1 MKKNKKSEKDQDT
14 KMPGEN
20 VNINQDND
28 ASNQDSNEER
38 LDNDQE
44 KKTDYEE
51 LESEYNKLVT
61 QSKEYFEGWQRER
74 ADFLNY
80 KKRIEREQASLKNFV
95 TGEII
100 KKYLAVLD
108 DMELALKNRPPNEG
122 LGDWMNGIDLIYQKL
137 VSILDS
143 EGVEKISTEGEFN
156 PNIHEALTQIDS
168 SDHESGQIVE
178 VMRKGY
184 KIGDRVIRPALVVV
198 AR

>member
-1 MKKNKKSEKDQDT
+1 MTKNKKSEKDQDT
-14 KMPGEN
+14 TMPEKN
-20 VNINQDND
+20 VNINQENNV
-28 ASNQDSNEER
+28 SYQDSIEER
-38 LDNDQE
+38 LDDEE
-44 KKTDYEE
+44 KKPDYEE
-51 LESEYNKLVT
+51 LESEYKKIVT

-80 KKRIEREQASLKNFV
+80 KKRIEREQASLKNFI
-95 TGEII
+95 TGEVI

-108 DMELALKNRPPNEG
+108 DMELAIKNRPSNEG

-156 PNIHEALTQIDS
+156 PNVHEALTQIDS

>member
-1 MKKNKKSEKDQDT
+1 MTKNKKSEKDQDT
-14 KMPGEN
+14 KMPEKN
-20 VNINQDND
+20 LNINQENNV
-28 ASNQDSNEER
+28 SYQDSIEER
-38 LDNDQE
+38 LDDEE
-44 KKTDYEE
+44 KKPDYEE
-51 LESEYNKLVT
+51 LESEYKKIVT

-80 KKRIEREQASLKNFV
+80 KKRIEREQASLKNFI
-95 TGEII
+95 TGEVI

-108 DMELALKNRPPNEG
+108 DMELAIKNRPSNEG

-156 PNIHEALTQIDS
+156 PNVHEALTQIDS

>member
-1 MKKNKKSEKDQDT
+1 MTKINKSEKDQDT
-14 KMPGEN
+14 KMSGEN
-20 VNINQDND
+20 LNINQDND
-28 ASNQDSNEER
+28 VSNQESNEER
-38 LDNDQE
+38 LDKDQE
-44 KKTDYEE
+44 KKPDYEE
-51 LESEYNKLVT
+51 LEAEYKKIAN

-100 KKYLAVLD
+100 RKYLAVLD
-108 DMELALKNRPPNEG
+108 DMELAIKNRPPSEG